1 MNRIIEIIEKK
12 EKEVKRTGSMWDW
25 LEGYPESQWKILC
38 ELENGKF
45 FEDEKNLLFYNTE
58 NVEIGFEA
66 MPENNQDKTDFITA
80 KTSENIKYWSSDYQ
94 ITKSLVEDGVFEITD
109 RVGHYIKL
117 RVEPMVKEVS
127 TVTND
132 FKSVR
137 LTSQELPLLYIALS
151 KNLFTRPKKGQVY
164 FESHS
169 DSSCTLYLKADYHS
183 ELESSMLMAQHQGKF
198 RQSNAEFEW
207 NNLKNKIDEA
217 QISDKENIKD
227 LELYGV
233 YDE

>member
-1 MNRIIEIIEKK
+1 MNKIIEILEKK
-12 EKEVKRTGSMWDW
+12 EKETKRTGSMWDW
-25 LEGYPESQWKILC
+25 QEGYPESQWKILC
-38 ELENGKF
+38 QLENGHF
-45 FEDEKNLLFYNTE
+45 FEDEKNLIFYTTE
-58 NVEIGFEA
+58 NEKIGFEA
-66 MPENNQDKTDFITA
+66 MPEYNQDKKDFISA
-80 KTSENIKYWSSDYQ
+80 KTSESITYWSTDKQ
-94 ITKSLVEDGVFEITD
+94 ITKSLTEDGVFEITD

-151 KNLFTRPKKGQVY
+151 KNLFNRPKKGQVY
-164 FESHS
+164 YESHR

-183 ELESSMLMAQHQGKF
+183 ELESSMLMAQYQGKF